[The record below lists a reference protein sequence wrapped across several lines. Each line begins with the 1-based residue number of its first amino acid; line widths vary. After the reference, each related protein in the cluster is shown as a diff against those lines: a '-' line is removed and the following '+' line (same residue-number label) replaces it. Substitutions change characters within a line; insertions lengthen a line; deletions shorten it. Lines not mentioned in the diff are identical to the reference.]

1 MGPDSGDGAVEWLS
15 VDENDQEFKIVSSD
29 KCEIPQQ
36 KEKVCEITV
45 APGIDGYG
53 SSLVPLKAKLSSST
67 SEETADQTVP
77 LNVTLSRDPNVGKG
91 ISKAILLLLLF
102 IVIQLVIRGFFAFL
116 ISRFAALEPIYRK
129 IKLPIKITAD
139 GSVSGASGG
148 QLVASEEDATFLF
161 EATDSQTSFQLFD
174 YNFAASPLRSFLKST
189 TAPRGFVTKE
199 GSQVFGASGQ
209 YLSGNAKKGELT
221 SSGQVEL
228 SLRDQ
233 WVISIPNSELAAFE
247 NGSNEVNGEL
257 LVILAPLQRS
267 SLDDQLSELDFAITS
282 STFENDLRVFR
293 EKSVVPVNESE
304 GIEAVPG
311 DPNNQGERDVIG
323 DPFTSSP
330 SVYNE
335 PTSAAD
341 EKVSRKERKR
351 RAKQDDLDSSR
362 DPGSSAPQESD
373 PFDPFA

>member
-1 MGPDSGDGAVEWLS
+1 
-15 VDENDQEFKIVSSD
+15 
-29 KCEIPQQ
+29 
-36 KEKVCEITV
+36 
-45 APGIDGYG
+45 
-53 SSLVPLKAKLSSST
+53 
-67 SEETADQTVP
+67 
-77 LNVTLSRDPNVGKG
+77 
-91 ISKAILLLLLF
+91 LLLLLF

-209 YLSGNAKKGELT
+209 YLSGNVKKGELT

-304 GIEAVPG
+304 EIEVIPG
-311 DPNNQGERDVIG
+311 DPNNPGEQDVFG

-351 RAKQDDLDSSR
+351 RAKQEELDSSR
-362 DPGSSAPQESD
+362 DSGSSAQQESD